1 MRQLPGELGKPTER
15 CGLCKTCQLA
25 GSPGDRVQ
33 LPQPERS
40 SGWRVHVVVPG
51 CWWWGWRGVSI
62 ITYIV
67 DNWGTLAP
75 QVVTHIEI
83 VAMSMAAAALI
94 GLILGVFAAR
104 SERFS
109 TLILGVTSTLLTV
122 PSFALFGLLSIWAGL
137 GNPPVIIGL
146 VLYALLPVVRN
157 TATGIRAVEPA
168 VTEAARGMG
177 MRPSQVLARVE
188 LPLAAPAILGGL
200 RQATVMVVAI
210 ATVGATVGADDLGQP
225 ILEALGRSSGTLVQI
240 LAGVIPVAA
249 IGLVADGVL
258 AGIQRALSRGAAR
271 GAVG

>member
-1 MRQLPGELGKPTER
+1 M
-15 CGLCKTCQLA
+15 
-25 GSPGDRVQ
+25 
-33 LPQPERS
+33 
-40 SGWRVHVVVPG
+40 
-51 CWWWGWRGVSI
+51 SI
-62 ITYIV
+62 INYIV
-67 DNWGTLAP
+67 DNWGTLGP

-122 PSFALFGLLSIWAGL
+122 PSFALFGLLSIWVGL
-137 GNPPVIIGL
+137 GNPPVIVWL

-157 TATGIRAVEPA
+157 TATGIRAVDPA

-177 MRPSQVLARVE
+177 MSPIQVLARVE
-188 LPLAAPAILGGL
+188 MPLAAPAILGGL

-225 ILEALGRSSGTLVQI
+225 ILEALGRSSGTLVQV
-240 LAGVIPVAA
+240 LAGVIPVAL
-249 IGLVADGVL
+249 IGLTADLIL
-258 AGIQRALSRGAAR
+258 AGVQRALSRGAAR